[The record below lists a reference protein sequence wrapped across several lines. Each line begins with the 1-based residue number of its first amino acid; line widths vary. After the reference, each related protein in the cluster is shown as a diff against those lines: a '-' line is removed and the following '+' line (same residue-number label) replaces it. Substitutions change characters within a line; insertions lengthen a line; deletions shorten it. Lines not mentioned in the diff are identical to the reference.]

1 MAKPI
6 ILITVPYHDWVEAS
20 SSTTFENTTAQLVE
34 ILDDYHVLYAP
45 EKTQTESIK
54 VQVFNAINST
64 DIEIEELKN
73 KITNEIIK

>member
-20 SSTTFENTTAQLVE
+20 SSMTLENNIAQLVE
-34 ILDDYHVLYAP
+34 ILDDYHVIYSP

-73 KITNEIIK
+73 KIINKILK